1 MGNLLFL
8 PIFERMKNILNIS
21 LIQSTIYWKDVD
33 ANLNHFKRLISNTEK
48 TDIILL
54 PEMFNT
60 AFCPEYNFLSESMDG
75 KTVNWMKDLCKK
87 KQCSVVGTL
96 MIKEGEKVY
105 NRLVWV
111 SKSGKIYTYDKYHL
125 FTLTKEGKYLEKGIN
140 RLIVEEE
147 GWKICPLICY
157 DLRFPVFSRNN
168 VDYDLLIYLANWPIK
183 RIEAWD
189 TLLQAR
195 SIENQC
201 YTIGVNRVGEDGNG
215 ILFNGHTKVF
225 DAFGK
230 ELLSSLENKEE
241 VLQIKINLDDIKL
254 KRRQMN
260 FLEDRDGFTLL

>member
-1 MGNLLFL
+1 MPN
-8 PIFERMKNILNIS
+8 FEQMKSMLNIS

-33 ANLNHFKRLISNTEK
+33 KNLAYFKRLISNIEK

-60 AFCPEYNFLSESMDG
+60 AFCPDNNSLAESMHG
-75 KTVNWMKDLCKK
+75 KTVNWMKDISKK
-87 KQCSVVGTL
+87 KKCSIAGTL
-96 MIKEGEKVY
+96 MIKEQEKVY
-105 NRLVWV
+105 NRLVWS

-125 FTLTKEGKYLEKGIN
+125 FSLTKEGRYLAKGSN
-140 RLIVEEE
+140 RLIIEEE
-147 GWKICPLICY
+147 GWRICPLICY

-189 TLLQAR
+189 TLLKAR

-201 YTIGVNRVGEDGNG
+201 YTVGVNRIGKDGNR
-215 ILFNGHTKVF
+215 IPFNGHTKVI

-230 ELLSSLENKEE
+230 ELLSASENKEE
-241 VLQIKINLDDIKL
+241 ILQIEINLDDLKL
-254 KRRQMN
+254 KRRQMD
-260 FLEDRDGFTLL
+260 FLQDRDDFTLL